1 MVEIMKIAIGVLLM
15 LTLASCQTTGG
26 SFCSIAKPIR
36 PSKETIAHLT
46 DAEVSAIL
54 SHNRKLTQLCG
65 VKP

>member
-1 MVEIMKIAIGVLLM
+1 MKVAIRLLVLFALVG
-15 LTLASCQTTGG
+15 CQTTGG
-26 SFCSIAKPIR
+26 SFCGVAKPIR